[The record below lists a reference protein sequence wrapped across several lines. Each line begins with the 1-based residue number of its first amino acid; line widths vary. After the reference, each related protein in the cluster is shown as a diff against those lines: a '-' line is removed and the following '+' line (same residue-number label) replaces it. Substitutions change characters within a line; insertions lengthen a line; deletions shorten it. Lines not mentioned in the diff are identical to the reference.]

1 MNRRSRRLPP
11 AWLLAVALVSCSTDG
26 RTLAPA
32 SPTQNESV
40 AIAPS
45 QPAATEESFAV
56 RGAWTEGSDIDLTYT
71 CYGDAISPP
80 IEIVAQPP
88 GTVTLAVQLSDAQS
102 PDDLLWL
109 VANVAGGTVAI
120 GAGGLP
126 PDVIVATNS
135 DGNPG
140 YRAPCPSKGERRQYI
155 LSLYALDGAVDP
167 TEVTGID
174 GTVNGEVLLTAI
186 ERRTFDLVETSFF
199 VQAP

>member
-1 MNRRSRRLPP
+1 MKRRSRRLLP
-11 AWLLAVALVSCSTDG
+11 ASLLAATLVSCSTDG

-32 SPTQNESV
+32 SPAQNESV

-45 QPAATEESFAV
+45 QPLNTEETFAI
-56 RGAWTEGSDIDLTYT
+56 RGPWTEGSDIDLTYT

-88 GTVTLAVQLSDAQS
+88 GTVTLAVQLYAAAS

-109 VANVAGGTVAI
+109 VANVAGGTVGI

-135 DGNPG
+135 DGAPG
-140 YRAPCPSKGERRQYI
+140 YRAPCPSTGERRQYV
-155 LSLYALDGAVDP
+155 LALYALDGALDP

-174 GTVNGEVLLTAI
+174 GTVNGETLLTAI
-186 ERRTFDLVETSFF
+186 ERRTFDLVETTFF